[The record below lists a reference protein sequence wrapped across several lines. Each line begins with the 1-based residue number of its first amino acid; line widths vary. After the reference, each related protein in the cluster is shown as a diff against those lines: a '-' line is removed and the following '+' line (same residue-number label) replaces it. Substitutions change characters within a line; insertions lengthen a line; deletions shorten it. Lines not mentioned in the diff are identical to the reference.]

1 MAKETRIT
9 LEMLS
14 KSRSSKK
21 LVATMLRIAK
31 QILKMIDLDLHL
43 KLMIRKKLLIF
54 SKKSQINLV
63 MPIHAWQ
70 SSS

>member
-1 MAKETRIT
+1 MAKETRII

-31 QILKMIDLDLHL
+31 QTLKMIDSDLLL
-43 KLMIRKKLLIF
+43 KSMIRKKLLIF
-54 SKKSQINLV
+54 LKKSQTNLV

-70 SSS
+70 SSY